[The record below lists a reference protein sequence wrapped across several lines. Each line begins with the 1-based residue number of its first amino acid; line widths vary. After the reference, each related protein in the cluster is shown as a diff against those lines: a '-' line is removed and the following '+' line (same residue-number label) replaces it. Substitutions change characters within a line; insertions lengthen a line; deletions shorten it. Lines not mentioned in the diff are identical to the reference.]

1 MSQSDLR
8 TGAPDVKFGIAATDA
23 EATVMSDSNY
33 DAENNK
39 LLINWT
45 TPDGEAAGD
54 TTFATFKVK
63 VADDAEAGSF
73 LPITATINP
82 NNVFDFDMNNI
93 DFNQIDGGI
102 DVVADEGQQGGEQGG
117 ENNPNNPQKE
127 QNAFLLSSLA

>member
-1 MSQSDLR
+1 
-8 TGAPDVKFGIAATDA
+8 
-23 EATVMSDSNY
+23 MSDSNY

-102 DVVADEGQQGGEQGG
+102 DVVADEEQQGGNEGGNNGG
-117 ENNPNNPQKE
+117 ENNPNNPQT
-127 QNAFLLSSLA
+127 ADAAIVAIASVAAIALAGAVIGKKALKK